1 MRGGILDCG
10 MRIWEGRERGTYC
23 QLSMVRRLKAW
34 GMKLEVG
41 DQRSESTIPIFF
53 FKSEVRNSKSSACC
67 PLKALSLSKGWIL
80 DAGCDY

>member
-1 MRGGILDCG
+1 MRNADLGGQGAWDLLSVVHGPSFKG
-10 MRIWEGRERGTYC
+10 MGHEVRGR
-23 QLSMVRRLKAW
+23 
-34 GMKLEVG
+34 
-41 DQRSESTIPIFF
+41 RSEVREHNTNISF